1 MFVLIVLVCS
11 LILSLATGGRLRYV
25 EGFRFRLLPLG
36 IGAFLLQVLMFT
48 ERGELLLGSFL
59 PFAYMCSLL
68 MLLTFLG
75 VNWKVAG
82 VPVLLTGL
90 LLNMVVIGA
99 NGGRMPASP
108 QALIATGQ
116 ADRAELLIREGAA
129 ANVVLMSDRTHLN
142 ALGDYIVLPFLGSL
156 GSAYSIGDLV
166 ALAGEALLVYGMVR
180 KPAVGQGQQPV
191 RDSEQ
196 ATPNK

>member
-25 EGFRFRLLPLG
+25 EGFRFRMLPLG
-36 IGAFLLQVLMFT
+36 IGAFVLQVLMFT

-68 MLLTFLG
+68 MLLVFLG

-82 VPVLLTGL
+82 VPVLVAGL

-116 ADRAELLIREGAA
+116 ADRAELLVREGAA
-129 ANVVLMSDRTHLN
+129 ANVVLMSDRTRLN
-142 ALGDYIVLPFLGSL
+142 VLGDRIVLPFLGTL

-166 ALAGEALLVYGMVR
+166 ALVGEALLVYGMVR
-180 KPAVGQGQQPV
+180 KPAVGEPRQPV
-191 RDSEQ
+191 RDPGQ
-196 ATPNK
+196 APSNR